1 MANASGAWIL
11 VLKIEEINDRN
22 RDRFIDLIKSDVI
35 RHVFA
40 FYDIQNDPEHTR
52 IQAGFEN
59 CGLRGYILTY
69 TATDVPSVI
78 LECEKRIVT
87 KLIQFAPENH
97 FVMHTNPSFRSI
109 IKKRF
114 PWAKSY
120 LENWMV
126 LEKEKAYSLDLE
138 NAKRLST
145 KEDAA
150 ALAKLVL
157 DRKDRPRRNLKKY
170 LEWVTKMPICGVYVG
185 NELVSYAGSFIQLPQ
200 VWLIGGVYTDPRHR
214 NMGYAQIATSAI
226 TREALKNAR
235 MAALFVRSNNIPAIR
250 VYEKIG
256 YCKIAE
262 KLWVDVGTGLKP

>member
-1 MANASGAWIL
+1 MADVSGAWIL
-11 VLKIEEINDRN
+11 LLKIEEINDRN
-22 RDRFIDLIKSDVI
+22 RDRFIDLIRLDVI
-35 RHVFA
+35 KHVFA
-40 FYDIQNDPEHTR
+40 LYDIQNDPTHTR
-52 IQAGFEN
+52 IHACFKN

-78 LECEKRIVT
+78 LECEKTIAT

-97 FVMHTNPSFRSI
+97 FVMHTNPSFQSI

-114 PWAKSY
+114 PWARNY

-126 LEKEKAYSLDLE
+126 LEEDKANALDLK
-138 NAKRLST
+138 NARRLST
-145 KEDAA
+145 KDDAT

-157 DRKDRPRRNLKKY
+157 NRKDRPRRNLKKY
-170 LEWVTKMPICGVYVG
+170 LEWVAKMPIYGVYVG
-185 NELVSYAGSFIQLPQ
+185 NRLASYASSFIQLPQ
-200 VWLIGGVYTDPRHR
+200 IWLIGGVYTDPKHR
-214 NMGYAQIATSAI
+214 NRGYAQIATSAI
-226 TREALKNAR
+226 TGEALKNAK

-256 YCKIAE
+256 YHKIAE

>member
-1 MANASGAWIL
+1 M
-11 VLKIEEINDRN
+11 LKIEEIDDRN

-35 RHVFA
+35 KHVFA
-40 FYDIQNDPEHTR
+40 FYDIQNDPAHTR
-52 IQAGFEN
+52 IHASFEN

-78 LECEKRIVT
+78 LECEKRIAT
-87 KLIQFAPENH
+87 KLTQFAPENH
-97 FVMHTNPSFRSI
+97 FVMHTNPSFQSI

-114 PWAKSY
+114 PWAKNY

-126 LEKEKAYSLDLE
+126 LEKEKAHGSDLK

-157 DRKDRPRRNLKKY
+157 KRKDRPRRSLKKY
-170 LEWVTKMPICGVYVG
+170 LEWIAKMPIYGVYVG
-185 NELVSYAGSFIQLPQ
+185 NELASYAGSFIQLPQ

-214 NMGYAQIATSAI
+214 NRGYAQIATSAV

-235 MAALFVRSNNIPAIR
+235 MAALFVRSNNSPAIR

-256 YCKIAE
+256 YHKIAE

>member
-1 MANASGAWIL
+1 
-11 VLKIEEINDRN
+11 VLKIEEIDDRN
-22 RDRFIDLIKSDVI
+22 RGQFIDLIKSDVI
-35 RHVFA
+35 KHVFA

-52 IQAGFEN
+52 IHAGFEN
-59 CGLRGYILTY
+59 GSLRGYILTY
-69 TATDVPSVI
+69 TATDVLSVI
-78 LECEKRIVT
+78 LECENRVAA

-97 FVMHTNPSFRSI
+97 FVMHTNPIFQAI

-114 PWAKSY
+114 PWAKNY

-126 LEKEKAYSLDLE
+126 LEKEKAHVLDFR
-138 NAKRLST
+138 NVRRLST

-157 DRKDRPRRNLKKY
+157 NRKDRPRRSLKKY
-170 LEWVTKMPICGVYVG
+170 HEWIAKMPIYGVYVG

-214 NMGYAQIATSAI
+214 NKGYAQVVTSAV
-226 TREALKNAR
+226 TREALKNAEL
-235 MAALFVRSNNIPAIR
+235 AALFVRSSNGPAIR

-256 YCKIAE
+256 YRKVAE
-262 KLWVDVGTGLKP
+262 KLWVDVGTGLRP